1 MFEVE
6 TGLIFWTVI
15 SFLIL
20 LVLLYKV
27 VFPPIAKVLDQ
38 RRQAIEGGLEKA
50 KQAQAEGEG
59 LLAKYHQQMLEAE
72 KKTREILDDA
82 QRKSQFLRDE
92 TLRSAQKEA
101 IHILENTKKDIE
113 NYKRRSMESLK
124 EEIVAMVVE
133 VSSRLIQK
141 ELKAADH
148 IKLIEASIKE
158 LDKSVKRQV

>member
-1 MFEVE
+1 
-6 TGLIFWTVI
+6 LIFWTVT

-20 LVLLYKV
+20 LLLLYKV
-27 VFPPIAKVLDQ
+27 VFPPIAKALDQ
-38 RRQAIEGGLEKA
+38 RRQAIEGGLAKA
-50 KQAQAEGEG
+50 KKAQEEAAE
-59 LLAKYHQQMLEAE
+59 LLAKYQEQLMQAQQ
-72 KKTREILDDA
+72 KTREMLDEA
-82 QRKSQFLRDE
+82 QRKSQALRDE

-148 IKLIEASIKE
+148 IKLIESSIKE